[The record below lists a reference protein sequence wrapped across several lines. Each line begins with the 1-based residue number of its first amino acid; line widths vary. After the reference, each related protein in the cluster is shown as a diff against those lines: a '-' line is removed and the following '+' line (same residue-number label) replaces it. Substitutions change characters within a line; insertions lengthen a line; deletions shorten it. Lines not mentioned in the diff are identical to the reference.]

1 MLSLLRLFTDIALLR
16 RGPEE
21 VPASPLLL
29 AGTVIANF
37 IVNFL
42 MSTLLPPIP
51 GPWHLHL
58 VVDIVFTLLW
68 YVVLM
73 RLFSRP
79 ERFLQTATAVFGY
92 QTVLSPVWIA
102 TAWLAGRFQ
111 HDDTWIV
118 PIALAG
124 LGMLV
129 WVLAANSRILRSAL
143 EQPLPI
149 CVSLALL
156 QTVAGQLV
164 LLSLFPAPVTS

>member
-1 MLSLLRLFTDIALLR
+1 MLSLLRLFTDMALLR

-21 VPASPLLL
+21 LPASAFLLL
-29 AGTVIANF
+29 GTVAANF
-37 IVNFL
+37 LVNFL
-42 MSTLLPPIP
+42 VSTLLPPIP

-58 VVDIVFTLLW
+58 VVDILFTLVW

-79 ERFLQTATAVFGY
+79 ERFLQTTTAVFGY
-92 QTVLSPVWIA
+92 QTVLAPVWIA

-111 HDDTWIV
+111 DDDAWLV
-118 PIALAG
+118 PIAVVG
-124 LGMLV
+124 LGMLA
-129 WVLAANSRILRSAL
+129 WVLAANGRILRSAL
-143 EQPLPI
+143 GQPMPV

-164 LLSLFPAPVTS
+164 LLGLFPPAASS